1 MKLFALLL
9 IFLIIAVE
17 PAFAQVLDTPGLRQ
31 EFFVETG
38 GYEFMVE
45 TTSNYNIEEVEL
57 SVEEKKLTF
66 YINSG
71 LQNNLGEIVIPV
83 NLINGN
89 FTFFLNDQEFFPKV
103 KISETISFITVEFE
117 GDGRHK
123 LEVIGTTYLPEFS
136 EIASLVL
143 ATSLLGIL
151 FVNKKKFSNFGKLFF
166 KQ

>member
-1 MKLFALLL
+1 M
-9 IFLIIAVE
+9 IAIE
-17 PAFAQVLDTPGLRQ
+17 PVFAQVFDTPGLRQ
-31 EFFVETG
+31 EFFVVTG
-38 GYEFMVE
+38 GYEFKVE

-71 LQNNLGEIVIPV
+71 LQNNLGEIVIPI

-89 FTFFLNDQEFFPKV
+89 FTFFLNEQEFFPSV
-103 KISETISFITVEFE
+103 KYGEEISFITVEFE

-136 EIASLVL
+136 EVAPLVL
-143 ATSLLGIL
+143 ASSLLGI
-151 FVNKKKFSNFGKLFF
+151 FFITRKRFSNFGKLFF

>member
-1 MKLFALLL
+1 M
-9 IFLIIAVE
+9 IVIE
-17 PAFAQVLDTPGLRQ
+17 PVFAQVLNTPGLRQ

-38 GYEFMVE
+38 GYEFEIE
-45 TTSNYNIEEVEL
+45 TTSNYDIEEVEL

-66 YINSG
+66 YIKSG

-89 FTFFLNDQEFFPKV
+89 FTFFLNDQEFFPTV
-103 KISETISFITVEFE
+103 KYSERISFITVEFA

-123 LEVIGTTYLPEFS
+123 LEIIGTTYLPEFS
-136 EIASLVL
+136 EIAPLVL

-151 FVNKKKFSNFGKLFF
+151 FVTRKRFSSFGQLFF

>member
-1 MKLFALLL
+1 M
-9 IFLIIAVE
+9 IE
-17 PAFAQVLDTPGLRQ
+17 PVFAQVFDTPGLRQ

-45 TTSNYNIEEVEL
+45 TTSNYDIDEIEL
-57 SVEEKKLTF
+57 SEEEKKLTF

-89 FTFFLNDQEFFPKV
+89 FTFFLNDQEFFPTV
-103 KISETISFITVEFE
+103 KYGEEISFITVEFE

-123 LEVIGTTYLPEFS
+123 LEIIGTTYLPEFS
-136 EIASLVL
+136 GIASLVL

-151 FVNKKKFSNFGKLFF
+151 FVTRKRFSNFGQLFF